1 MLFRKRERFERTDVW
16 SYDPKYNYLAI
27 GVLVVVFVAFG
38 ILIATLWS
46 KASKPI
52 RLGDSNLT
60 SAVKTQNSA
69 SAPAGYSFSGDK
81 FTNVLVLTVDDAAA
95 AKPAL
100 QKASILAIDTTAHSA
115 TAANLP
121 LDTKVVT
128 GEAPVTLVDLYA
140 NQGASACVAPLA
152 TAANLRM
159 THVVVSTDDVWN
171 KIASLKGAGL
181 SAILG
186 SSADLLAQINTDMGI
201 GELLDLAEQ
210 VQSIGVSTFKHIDAP
225 VNPEDNGA
233 GGTWSVIDQNNL
245 GAQLGL
251 LVADEPQQQEDEGE

>member
-100 QKASILAIDTTAHSA
+100 QKAS
-115 TAANLP
+115 NLP

-128 GEAPVTLVDLYA
+128 GEAPVTLADLYA

>member
-1 MLFRKRERFERTDVW
+1 M
-16 SYDPKYNYLAI
+16 
-27 GVLVVVFVAFG
+27 
-38 ILIATLWS
+38 
-46 KASKPI
+46 
-52 RLGDSNLT
+52 
-60 SAVKTQNSA
+60 
-69 SAPAGYSFSGDK
+69 
-81 FTNVLVLTVDDAAA
+81 LVLTVDDAAA

-128 GEAPVTLVDLYA
+128 GEAPVTLADLYA